1 MKRKASIA
9 LLLLLTVCGCGSSGS
24 GSEVRHAPAPGA
36 ATSTVTAATSG
47 TATTGAKES
56 DDTASDDK
64 NPVDGA
70 QFCAFLTQE
79 EPKLKSAGSQPGAEA
94 EFAIDLASWIDEH
107 PGQKPRTAADLD
119 SASQRS
125 CPKVRTAA
133 VADLGA
139 SSFEDSLG

>member
-1 MKRKASIA
+1 MKRRASIA
-9 LLLLLTVCGCGSSGS
+9 LLLLLTVCGCGSNGS
-24 GSEVRHAPAPGA
+24 GSDAGHSSAPGTTTAATGGASSGA
-36 ATSTVTAATSG
+36 ATTDSKAPET
-47 TATTGAKES
+47 K
-56 DDTASDDK
+56 ASDDK
-64 NPVDGA
+64 NPLDGA

-107 PGQKPRTAADLD
+107 PDQKPRTAADLD
-119 SASQRS
+119 SASQQS